1 LVAMWKEIQK
11 EYEKVFNNFKRSGNH
26 NSSFTKEAMKMCRAA
41 DGEDD
46 KSVDSSVHSADID
59 DVFGVEAG
67 GFCNF
72 TNSVVII
79 YLRMWLNE
87 RPGLTSFV
95 SRELPEG
102 IQIDSME
109 APAATVTV
117 RRQSS
122 GTASTESKLRKSPD
136 MLAESINNLAKARKI
151 EDGRREMHF
160 SITKYHETETRKASI
175 EAKREEIELVR
186 HQLAVLTERYE
197 NSTDPERK
205 QRYKKGLD
213 ELEDKLDALLM
224 S

>member
-1 LVAMWKEIQK
+1 MEC
-11 EYEKVFNNFKRSGNH
+11 F
-26 NSSFTKEAMKMCRAA
+26 
-41 DGEDD
+41 
-46 KSVDSSVHSADID
+46 SVDSSVNSADID

-79 YLRMWLNE
+79 YLPMRLNE

-109 APAATVTV
+109 APAATVIV
-117 RRQSS
+117 RRQSL

-136 MLAESINNLAKARKI
+136 MLAESINNLAKARKM

-160 SITKYHETETRKASI
+160 SITKYHKTETRKASI

-197 NSTDPERK
+197 NCTDPERK